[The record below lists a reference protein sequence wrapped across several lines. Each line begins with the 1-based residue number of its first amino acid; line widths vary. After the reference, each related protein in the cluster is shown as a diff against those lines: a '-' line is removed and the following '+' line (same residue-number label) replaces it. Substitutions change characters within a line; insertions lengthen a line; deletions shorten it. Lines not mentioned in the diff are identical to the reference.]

1 MLNCASKAAITCVE
15 SGKPTLFYFG
25 IAGRGELAKL
35 VAAVGGVEFDLEVFA
50 FDLKNPEADYKKK
63 AAELGLSGCGLP
75 LLTHGSLT
83 LSQSS
88 AIQVWVQHVRLTCTL

>member
-1 MLNCASKAAITCVE
+1 MSNCASKAAITCVE

-25 IAGRGELAKL
+25 IAARGELAKL
-35 VAAVGGVEFDLEVFA
+35 VAAVGGVELDLEVLA

-63 AAELGLSGCGLP
+63 AAELGFPGCGLP

-88 AIQVWVQHVRLTCTL
+88 AIQV